1 MKYTSHRAVVVTD
14 VAQVRRGW
22 EPGGGRVAAPF
33 AIEARIDVQYT
44 AKGTG
49 LMRGLL
55 SLRLRRVR

>member
-1 MKYTSHRAVVVTD
+1 MKYTSHRAVIVTD

-49 LMRGLL
+49 LM
-55 SLRLRRVR
+55 